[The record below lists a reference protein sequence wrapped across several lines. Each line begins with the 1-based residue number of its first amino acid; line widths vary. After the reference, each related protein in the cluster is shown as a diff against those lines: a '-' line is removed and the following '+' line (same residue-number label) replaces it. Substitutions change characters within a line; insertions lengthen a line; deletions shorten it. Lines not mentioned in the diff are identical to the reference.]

1 MNEDKYTFLE
11 EFLFL
16 YSVSTSKKIRRIVY
30 TAVRYKGYHSVHIS
44 IKDY

>member
-1 MNEDKYTFLE
+1 MKINTFLE

-30 TAVRYKGYHSVHIS
+30 AVRYKGYHSVHLS